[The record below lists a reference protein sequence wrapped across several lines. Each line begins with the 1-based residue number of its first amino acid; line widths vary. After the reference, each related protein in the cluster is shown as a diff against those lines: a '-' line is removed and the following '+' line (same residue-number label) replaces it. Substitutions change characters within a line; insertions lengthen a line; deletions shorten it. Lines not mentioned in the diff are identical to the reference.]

1 MIKTLVPNPK
11 DAELAALID
20 DAEKIALQTKSVN
33 TKRAYRSDL
42 KLFVA
47 WCDEH
52 NLDSLPA
59 TNDAVALYMVYMD
72 KIGRRPSTIRRALT
86 SINQAHVL
94 AGHPEPVDAR
104 VLELKKGIHRIR
116 GRARKKKIAITL
128 ERLRRFIITTPN
140 DFIGTRDRA
149 LLLVGWTAALRR
161 SELCAILHED
171 LEERPEG
178 FALTLPRSKT
188 DQEGVGRKIGLPFVD
203 GEPTLCA
210 VRALRKWLKLAKI
223 ESGPVFRI
231 IGRSGYNKMFHIA
244 GEKSISDKRVS
255 LIIKSAARRAGYESA
270 EYSGHSL
277 RSGLVTTL
285 AHAGISETGIMGI
298 TGHKTSEMLREYIH
312 EGQLFQDHPIT
323 SLFSCRD

>member
-1 MIKTLVPNPK
+1 MTRIVPTSN

-20 DAEKIALQTKSVN
+20 DAEQIAKHTKAKN

-42 KLFVA
+42 KLFTA

-52 NLDSLPA
+52 NLESLPA
-59 TNDAVALYMVYMD
+59 KNEAVALYMVHMD

-161 SELCAILHED
+161 SELCAIRVED
-171 LEERPEG
+171 IEERPEG
-178 FALTLPRSKT
+178 FALMLPRSKT
-188 DQEGVGRKIGLPFVD
+188 DQESVGRRIGLPFVD
-203 GEPTLCA
+203 GDQMLCS
-210 VRALRKWLKLAKI
+210 VRALKKWLKLSGIK
-223 ESGPVFRI
+223 SGPVFRI
-231 IGRSGYNKMFHIA
+231 IGRGGLRKMFHDVRDQ
-244 GEKSISDKRVS
+244 SISDKRVS
-255 LIIKSAARRAGYESA
+255 LIIKAAAKRAGYDSA

-285 AHAGISETGIMGI
+285 AHAGISEIGIMGI
-298 TGHKTSEMLREYIH
+298 TGHKTTEMLREYVH
-312 EGQLFQDHPIT
+312 DGQLFQDHPIT
-323 SLFSCRD
+323 TLFSCRD

>member
-1 MIKTLVPNPK
+1 MTRIVPTPH

-20 DAEKIALQTKSVN
+20 DAKEIAKQTKSQN
-33 TKRAYRSDL
+33 TKRAYKSDL
-42 KLFVA
+42 KLFIA

-59 TNDAVALYMVYMD
+59 KNESVALYMVHMD
-72 KIGRRPSTIRRALT
+72 KIGRRTSTIRRAIT
-86 SINQAHVL
+86 SINQAHAL
-94 AGHPEPVDAR
+94 AGYPEPVDAR
-104 VLELKKGIHRIR
+104 VLELKKGIHRMR

-161 SELCAILHED
+161 SELCAVRFED

-178 FALTLPRSKT
+178 FVLNLPRSKT
-188 DQEGVGRKIGLPFVD
+188 DQEGIGYKVGLPFVD
-203 GEPTLCA
+203 GDQELCS
-210 VRALRKWLKLAKI
+210 VRALRKWLKLAQIK
-223 ESGPVFRI
+223 SGPVFRI
-231 IGRSGYNKMFHIA
+231 IGRGGYQKMFHLA
-244 GEKSISDKRVS
+244 GEKPISDKRVS
-255 LIIKSAARRAGYESA
+255 LIIKAAAARAGYDSA

-285 AHAGISETGIMGI
+285 AHAGIPEIGIMRI
-298 TGHKTSEMLREYIH
+298 TRHKSKEMLREYVQEAEI
-312 EGQLFQDHPIT
+312 FQDHPIT
-323 SLFSCRD
+323 TLFACRD

>member
-1 MIKTLVPNPK
+1 MTKIVIEQN

-20 DAEKIALQTKSVN
+20 DAERIAKQTKAEN
-33 TKRAYRSDL
+33 TKRAYRSDVR
-42 KLFVA
+42 LFVT
-47 WCDEH
+47 WCDKH
-52 NLDSLPA
+52 NLDSMPA
-59 TNDAVALYMVYMD
+59 KNEAVALYMVHMD
-72 KIGRRPSTIRRALT
+72 KVGRRPSTIRRALT

-94 AGHPEPVDAR
+94 AGHAEPVDAR

-116 GRARKKKIAITL
+116 GRARQKKIAITL
-128 ERLRRFIITTPN
+128 ERLRRIIITTPN

-161 SELCAILHED
+161 SELCAIRYED

-178 FALTLPRSKT
+178 FALMLPRSKT
-188 DQEGVGRKIGLPFVD
+188 DQEGVGRRIGLPFVD
-203 GEPTLCA
+203 GDQMLCS
-210 VRALRKWLKLAKI
+210 VRALRKWLKLANI

-231 IGRSGYNKMFHIA
+231 IGRGGLRKMFYKIQD
-244 GEKSISDKRVS
+244 KSISDKRVS
-255 LIIKSAARRAGYESA
+255 LIIKAAAKRAGYDAA

-285 AHAGISETGIMGI
+285 AHAGISEAGIMGI

-323 SLFSCRD
+323 TLFSCRD